1 MTLNGQMQIVSV
13 RMEEA
18 GEYKC
23 LARNIL
29 GEDEKTAILVVQSR
43 FKYYVLFD
51 LVGGLNGKI
60 SGSSNVHGPTHVRFY
75 HGFLWDCV
83 RGAVGGI

>member
-1 MTLNGQMQIVSV
+1 MQIASV

-29 GEDEKTAILVVQSR
+29 GEEEKTAILVVQSR

-51 LVGGLNGKI
+51 WVGGLGGKMF
-60 SGSSNVHGPTHVRFY
+60 GSSHVHGPTHALTDKRDTLS
-75 HGFLWDCV
+75 GSEDIPWK
-83 RGAVGGI
+83 